1 MFRSRLQPL
10 PPQSDDDNTENGE
23 SPEDLFGGSLPT
35 LFPDD
40 APSFHGDPGQR
51 LIYASPRYGPLE
63 IMIPSYPGQEP
74 SGSGNVEEGRKLFA
88 HLLWSAAMVVAE
100 GVENADTDSEDDK
113 DTSMWKVKGESVLE
127 LGAGAFLSSFPR
139 FISFWTLADLI
150 VGAALPSVICSL
162 AQASAI
168 TATDHPSSPALSSA
182 MPYNTTH
189 NHRPTST
196 SKHNISIHPHEWGT
210 LTTDPWALSNKGKY
224 TRIIAADCL
233 WMRWQHENLA
243 RTMQW
248 FLAPGGKV
256 WVVAG
261 FHTGRAV
268 VAAFFET
275 AAQMGLVPE
284 CIYERDLVADA
295 EDGGEIRREWKADRE
310 GEGPENRTRWCVVAV
325 LVAS

>member
-1 MFRSRLQPL
+1 MLRSRLQPL

-127 LGAGAFLSSFPR
+127 LGAGAFLSSFPP
-139 FISFWTLADLI
+139 FISFWTLTDLNCRSRPPI
-150 VGAALPSVICSL
+150 RHLLPRPSLHHNNNRPPLLPGPRQRHALQHNPQPPPNNIHQQTQHL
-162 AQASAI
+162 
-168 TATDHPSSPALSSA
+168 HPPAR
-182 MPYNTTH
+182 MGNP
-189 NHRPTST
+189 NHRPLGSLQQGQ
-196 SKHNISIHPHEWGT
+196 IHPHHRRR
-210 LTTDPWALSNKGKY
+210 LSLDAL
-224 TRIIAADCL
+224 AA
-233 WMRWQHENLA
+233 REPRAHN
-243 RTMQW
+243 
-248 FLAPGGKV
+248 
-256 WVVAG
+256 
-261 FHTGRAV
+261 AV
-268 VAAFFET
+268 VPRAGRESVGCCGFPYGA
-275 AAQMGLVPE
+275 
-284 CIYERDLVADA
+284 
-295 EDGGEIRREWKADRE
+295 GGCC
-310 GEGPENRTRWCVVAV
+310 GVF
-325 LVAS
+325 